1 MNAAVLDFEAVAIT
15 AFSSAPAGN
24 ALPEGWRALLVPRVP
39 PAELALV
46 RDEGATVLR
55 VRTQASAAAAAF
67 ALRGDARATPV
78 LAWRWKID
86 RVVETAD
93 LRTRAGD
100 DFAAR
105 VYVFFDV
112 PEEDVPLFA
121 RVRIQLARV
130 LYGTELPTAALCY
143 VWDSREPVGTSA
155 WSAYTDRVRV
165 IVLESGSARAGRW
178 VEARRDVAADF
189 RAAFGRDAPAITG
202 IAAGADTDQ
211 TGERAT
217 AWFGDF
223 RLGAPS

>member
-1 MNAAVLDFEAVAIT
+1 MNLSALAFAAVAIT
-15 AFSSAPAGN
+15 AFSGAPAGE
-24 ALPEGWRALLVPRVP
+24 ALPAGWRTVLVPRVP
-39 PAELALV
+39 PAELSLV

-67 ALRGDARATPV
+67 ALRTDARAAPV

-93 LRTRAGD
+93 ARSRGGD

-112 PEEDVPLFA
+112 PEEEVPLLA
-121 RVRIQLARV
+121 RVRIQLARL

-143 VWDSREPVGTSA
+143 VWDNREAVGTSL

-165 IVLESGSARAGRW
+165 IVLESGNARAGRW
-178 VEARRDVAADF
+178 VDASRDVAADF
-189 RAAFGRDAPAITG
+189 RAAFNREPAAITG

-211 TGERAT
+211 TGERST

-223 RLGAPS
+223 RLGARS